1 MFYFSTTDLFEYF
14 RTPTLFF
21 ELEPTKQLSIYQAF
35 LKKVEETC
43 TKEIPLKHCSNSAGI
58 LELPQAN
65 MNLVRAGITLYGLWP
80 SNEVK
85 KEMPLEPVMSLKSH
99 VVYVKTIEKG
109 TQVSYGGTY
118 EAPEKRVIATIPV
131 GYGDGYPRLLSGW
144 RVHIRER

>member
-1 MFYFSTTDLFEYF
+1 MSRIGIKPDAEGLAFIEQVM
-14 RTPTLFF
+14 
-21 ELEPTKQLSIYQAF
+21 ELPGIEVEGIFTHFAKADEKDKTAVLKQLSIYQAF

-85 KEMPLEPVMSLKSH
+85 KEMPLKPVMSLKSH

-109 TQVSYGGTY
+109 TQVSYGGTM
-118 EAPEKRVIATIPV
+118 KRRKNA
-131 GYGDGYPRLLSGW
+131 
-144 RVHIRER
+144 